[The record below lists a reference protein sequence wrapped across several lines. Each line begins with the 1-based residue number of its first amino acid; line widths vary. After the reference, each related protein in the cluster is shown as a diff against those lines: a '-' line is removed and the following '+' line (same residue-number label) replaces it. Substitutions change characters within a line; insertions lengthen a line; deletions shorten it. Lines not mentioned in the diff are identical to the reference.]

1 MTIYEELIKRVGEG
15 EPFYVNFK
23 NCSLKIGK
31 KFIVA
36 DGIYDSERELIKF
49 QFSDMDTILEMIEG
63 LYRIYKTSLPSERS
77 ENKRRTYFKALSTE
91 EMTDEQLMFGD
102 RREMAQARLE
112 GFLLCMI
119 IGGKFKWNEKVM
131 GKWFWQSKVDPDLVI
146 LRSWIE
152 NN

>member
-15 EPFYVNFK
+15 ESFYVNFK
-23 NCSLKIGK
+23 NRSLKIGK
-31 KFIVA
+31 KFIIA
-36 DGIYDSERELIKF
+36 DGVYDSERELIKF
-49 QFSDMDTILEMIEG
+49 QYNDMDIILEIIEG

-77 ENKRRTYFKALSTE
+77 ESKRRTYFKALSTE

-112 GFLLCMI
+112 GFILCMI
-119 IGGKFKWNEKVM
+119 LDGKLVWNEEIM
-131 GKWFWQSKVDPDLVI
+131 GKWFYQSKTDSDLVI
-146 LRSWIE
+146 LKSWVE

>member
-1 MTIYEELIKRVGEG
+1 MTIYEELIKRVSEG
-15 EPFYVNFK
+15 ESFYINFK
-23 NCSLKIGK
+23 NRALKIGK

-49 QFSDMDTILEMIEG
+49 QFSDMDTILEMIED

-77 ENKRRTYFKALSTE
+77 ENKRRTYFKALNTK
-91 EMTDEQLMFGD
+91 EMTDEQLMFSD

-112 GFLLCMI
+112 GFVLCMI
-119 IGGKFKWNEKVM
+119 VNGKFKWNEQTM
-131 GKWFWQSKVDPDLVI
+131 GKWFWQSKTDSSLVI
-146 LRSWIE
+146 LRDWIE